1 MNIAIFGLGYVGA
14 VTAACLS
21 KDGHRVIGVDP
32 NKTKVDLINSGKAP
46 VIERDIDGLISQA
59 VEAGCL
65 RATPDSLEAVL
76 NSELIFVCV
85 GTPSRPNGDLDL
97 TYLHRVSQEI
107 GEGLAKKQEFL
118 CVAIR
123 STTLPGTMRQVVI
136 SALEKHSGKVAGE
149 DFGVCFHP
157 EFLREGTAVADFY
170 QPPKIV
176 IASTDDV
183 SRSKLEMINAGLDAP
198 LFHVDFDTAE
208 MVKYADNAW
217 HGLKVAFANEIG
229 SISKALGIDGTV
241 VMEIFCEDRKLNIS
255 ASYLKPGL
263 AFGGSCLPKDIRA
276 ITYRARSLDLSV
288 PVLEAILPSNRRHI
302 ERALDM
308 IMSLGRREVGVLGLS
323 FKSETDD
330 LRESPMVEIVERLI
344 GKGYKVRIFDSNVN
358 LGALVGANR
367 DYVFEHLPH
376 IADLLTESVDE
387 VLNHVKTV
395 VLGNNDKSF
404 ASVAERLRPDQ
415 TLVDFVR
422 INQNRDYGCE
432 YTGICW

>member
-32 NKTKVDLINSGKAP
+32 NKTKVDLINSGRAP

-198 LFHVDFDTAE
+198 LFHVDFETAE

-217 HGLKVAFANEIG
+217 HGLKVVFANEIG
-229 SISKALGIDGTV
+229 SISKALGIDGTG

-422 INQNRDYGCE
+422 INQNRDYSCE